1 MRADP
6 PAELV
11 EKLERLQ
18 LATAADLLAVQGRV
32 RQLANDLPLFPS
44 VWVDALAQARKI
56 TPFQAAEINAGRGE
70 RLAIGG
76 YLLTMPLLSVGY
88 ADYYRATDARSKRAV
103 HLLVAS
109 APANGP
115 AANGQSDVVPPAD
128 SAVAQLLQLV
138 EDQATDADRHI
149 IRLNGAGADSGRVWI
164 AYPPTHAKPLCDI
177 LERTGRMPGV
187 AVLEVAR
194 QMAEALAA
202 LETAGTLH
210 GDLSPRTVWID
221 RRGIVQLAFSGVRAV
236 VRPNEDFA
244 KPDLPPDA
252 YDYLAPER
260 TCDGTAASVSSDLF
274 SCACVWWHLAA
285 GRPPFGGGTSR
296 RKVRAVQSAK
306 MADLK
311 RFAPDSPAALV
322 AALAACSNKDLPRR
336 PGSFQALADLLGPSN
351 AFGRRAVASVY
362 GKIGGGKRGVMRTLQ
377 TAVRARDAT
386 AWMATL
392 AGCAVVVAA
401 VAWPLMRDRIPPPS
415 SPRTYPNAR
424 QTVMPLANA
433 RPQPVHVQRDSE
445 VVSTSY
451 VEPDSGPRHDRGASE
466 AVRSRSSQQSAVG
479 IPPPVVLSA
488 ERPIDWNSTAP
499 TLHSGQTVRGRPG
512 ERPLV
517 VVPPAGLVVAV
528 DDIRFENVD
537 FIWRPDSDAP
547 IDPERAALVELRA
560 SRACFAGCTF
570 QAISRGPN
578 TRPIAIVWSGPRRAG
593 PFLPAGRLELID
605 CVVSGVASGI
615 DARLSAPLEIKIDD
629 TLCLGPG
636 PLLQFDQPPKAD
648 EPIEISLMNSTIRDA
663 AELIMFHCNRTPPSE
678 TGSITI
684 TTNDCVLAPGARRPL
699 VLFAGSTSSADLAKS
714 IQWSGQGSL
723 SPTGARVAARVGRSG
738 PANTDEVEVSIDGLV
753 SGRIEFAGPPDAGSS
768 ASRVTHWL
776 AAAQSADPPGIRDGL
791 PNLRSP
797 DVTGQ

>member
-1 MRADP
+1 MRAEP

-11 EKLERLQ
+11 DRLERLQ

-70 RLAIGG
+70 RLAIGS
-76 YLLTMPLLSVGY
+76 YLLAMPLLSLGY

-103 HLLVAS
+103 HLLVAP
-109 APANGP
+109 APAKGP
-115 AANGQSDVVPPAD
+115 PVDTQSSFVPPAD
-128 SAVAQLLQLV
+128 AAVAQSLQLI
-138 EDQATDADRHI
+138 ERQATNSNRHI
-149 IRLNGAGADSGRVWI
+149 IRPDGAGADSGRVWI
-164 AYPPTHAKPLCDI
+164 AYPPTHAKPLCSN
-177 LERTGRMPGV
+177 LERTGRMPGD

-202 LETAGTLH
+202 LEAAGTFH

-221 RRGIVQLAFSGVRAV
+221 RRGLVQLALSGVRAV
-236 VRPNEDFA
+236 LQPDEDFA
-244 KPDLPPDA
+244 RPDLPPDA

-260 TCDGTAASVSSDLF
+260 AADVTAANVSSDLF
-274 SCACVWWHLAA
+274 SCGCMWWHLAA
-285 GRPPFGGGTSR
+285 GRPPFGGGTGR
-296 RKVRAVQSAK
+296 GKIRAIQAAR
-306 MADLK
+306 MADLT
-311 RFAPDSPAALV
+311 RFAPNAPSALV
-322 AALAACSNKDLPRR
+322 AAVGACSKKDPRQR
-336 PGSFQALADLLGPSN
+336 PESFQAVADLLGRSN
-351 AFGRRAVASVY
+351 GSGCRAVASVY
-362 GKIGGGKRGVMRTLQ
+362 GKIGGGKRGVMTTLQ
-377 TAVRARDAT
+377 NAVHARDAT

-392 AGCAVVVAA
+392 AACAMVVAA
-401 VAWPLMRDRIPPPS
+401 VAWPLMRDRTPPPS
-415 SPRTYPNAR
+415 PPRNSPNSRPS
-424 QTVMPLANA
+424 VMPLANA
-433 RPQPVHVQRDSE
+433 RPQPVRVHRDSE

-451 VEPDSGPRHDRGASE
+451 VEPDSNPRHDRGASE
-466 AVRSRSSQQSAVG
+466 AVRSRSSQQSAVS
-479 IPPPVVLSA
+479 IPPPVVLTA
-488 ERPIDWNSTAP
+488 ERPIDWSSTAP
-499 TLHSGQTVRGRPG
+499 TLYSGQTVRGRPG

-528 DDIRFENVD
+528 DDVRFENVD

-560 SRACFAGCTF
+560 SRACFASCTF
-570 QAISRGPN
+570 QAVSRGSN
-578 TRPIAIVWSGPRRAG
+578 ARPVAVVWTGPRRAG

-605 CVVSGVASGI
+605 CVMSGVASGI
-615 DARLSAPLEIKIDD
+615 DARLTAPLEIKIDN

-636 PLLQFDQPPKAD
+636 PLLQFNQPPKAD
-648 EPIEISLMNSTIRDA
+648 EPIEIALTNFTIRDA
-663 AELIMFHCNRTPPSE
+663 AGLVVLHCNRTPPSE
-678 TGSITI
+678 TGSIAI
-684 TTNDCVLAPGARRPL
+684 TTNDCVLAPGARGAL

-723 SPTGARVAARVGRSG
+723 SPTGARVAARVGNSG
-738 PANTDEVEVSIDGLV
+738 PATTDDVEVSIDGLV
-753 SGRIEFAGPPDAGSS
+753 SGQIEFAGPPDAGSS

-776 AAAQSADPPGIRDGL
+776 AAAHSADPPGIRDGL